1 MYVHKWQ
8 REVYM
13 GNNENAVDQSVFRIL
28 SSNGLIGNI
37 CCGSMSLPPPPQER
51 PRLNARARYIP
62 CSSLLDCN
70 IDLSMSYELPII
82 IMSLFAKAQRRILRE
97 NTTMLKLKVCFNPS
111 GVAYS

>member
-37 CCGSMSLPPPPQER
+37 CCGSMCPPPQER
-51 PRLNARARYIP
+51 PRLNARARYHAPPFWPAILASP
-62 CSSLLDCN
+62 FLISFLY
-70 IDLSMSYELPII
+70 MSQ
-82 IMSLFAKAQRRILRE
+82 FA
-97 NTTMLKLKVCFNPS
+97 N
-111 GVAYS
+111 